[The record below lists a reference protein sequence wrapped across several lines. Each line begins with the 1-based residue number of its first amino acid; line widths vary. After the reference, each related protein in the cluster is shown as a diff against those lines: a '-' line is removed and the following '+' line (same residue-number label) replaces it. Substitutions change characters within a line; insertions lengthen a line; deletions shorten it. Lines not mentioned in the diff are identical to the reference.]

1 MLQLKQAWQL
11 TQRVFALELK
21 CVCVCM
27 CRMGLRRREDLH
39 IYIYIYI
46 NIQFILYIYK
56 YIYIY
61 TYIQIHIYL
70 YIYIYKLYIYFSN
83 LTIYLWPKYS
93 NSNNVLIKIDRINL
107 FSYEIFHMKCYNQLT
122 LIKIF

>member
-1 MLQLKQAWQL
+1 MRDQGFLSVAIKARQL
-11 TQRVFALELK
+11 TQRIFALELK

-27 CRMGLRRREDLH
+27 CRMGLRRREDL
-39 IYIYIYI
+39 YT
-46 NIQFILYIYK
+46 YIYK
-56 YIYIY
+56 YTIYSLH
-61 TYIQIHIYL
+61 IQIHIYL

-93 NSNNVLIKIDRINL
+93 NSNNVLIKIDRIDL
-107 FSYEIFHMKCYNQLT
+107 FSYEIFHMKCYNQLS